1 MTSNV
6 PLLGW
11 LAGLAL
17 IFVGERFFG
26 AGHDLR
32 FPAGLAGGALLL
44 VAVGLRFKQWLDAAG
59 ETKKVLGRLLPAY
72 LVGSFGLDIY
82 GIMVWGPEF
91 AAGESAQ
98 VALNALWPILVLC
111 GTLPLIAMELSL
123 RSMLGAARLEVR
135 RVFQA
140 GHAGLAI
147 ALALSWLFALNWVA
161 SEKDERIDMR
171 TVSNIAPSGMTLEMA
186 RNLDEDI
193 VITLF
198 FPPANDVLDLIQPY
212 FDDLGAA
219 SDRPTVQ
226 RLDRDMHPAQAK
238 EMRAR
243 KNGVVILTKGDDHEQ
258 VRLDVDAKKARS
270 KLKKLDEDV
279 QKTLSKISRDQR
291 IAYIVTGHG
300 ERSASPKAED
310 PGGIGSGIKGVK
322 EILKQLNYKVKSL
335 GLKDG
340 LSEDVP
346 DDATIV
352 LVLGPR
358 SPMLDEELSSLIR
371 YVQGGG
377 SLLLAVDPDK
387 EDEDLELGPLFDVL
401 GVDVDLTIL
410 AHESKHVSLRGG
422 GLMARAFLN
431 TNRFTAHDSTK
442 LLSKLSTRGD
452 MVFPRTGSLGAR
464 ISDGNKPDVTFTI
477 RTLAGTFKDEN
488 DNLSHDKASEKKDV
502 FNLVAAVELSKP
514 EGQEQAGRAVVTA
527 DADVM
532 SDMLFARLPM
542 NQNWFAE
549 SIFWLA
555 NEELSS
561 GEVADPEDVP
571 IVHTSDED
579 KAWFYGTTLGV
590 PLLVLGM
597 GFGVTRR
604 RRRTS

>member
-1 MTSNV
+1 MTGNV
-6 PLLGW
+6 SLLSW

-26 AGHDLR
+26 VGHELR
-32 FPAGLAGGALLL
+32 IPTGAFGGVLLL
-44 VAVGLRFKQWLDAAG
+44 LALGVRVKEWLGAAG
-59 ETKKVLGRLLPAY
+59 EAKSVLGRLLPAY
-72 LVGSFGLDIY
+72 LVASFGLDLY
-82 GIMVWGPEF
+82 GLKVWAPEF
-91 AAGESAQ
+91 AAGEDAQ
-98 VALNALWPILVLC
+98 VILTALWPIFLFC
-111 GTLPLIAMELSL
+111 GTLPIIAMELSI
-123 RSMLGAARLEVR
+123 RSMVGAARIEVR

-171 TVSNIAPSGMTLEMA
+171 TVSNIAPSGMTMEMA
-186 RNLDEDI
+186 RNLDED
-193 VITLF
+193 VTITLF

-219 SDRPTVQ
+219 SEHLTVR
-226 RLDRDMHPAQAK
+226 RLDRDMNPAQAK

-243 KNGVVILTKGDDHEQ
+243 QNGVVILTKGEDHEQ

-270 KLKKLDEDV
+270 KLKKLDEEV
-279 QKTLSKISRDQR
+279 QEKLSKISREQR
-291 IAYIVTGHG
+291 IAYLVTGHG
-300 ERSASPKAED
+300 ERSTSPKAED

-322 EILKQLNYKVKSL
+322 EILKQLNYKVKNL

-346 DDATIV
+346 ADATIV

-358 SPMLDEELSSLIR
+358 SPMLEQEMDSLVR
-371 YVQGGG
+371 YVSGGG
-377 SLLLAVDPDK
+377 SLLLALDPDK
-387 EDEDLELGPLFDVL
+387 EDEDLELGPLLDVL
-401 GVDVDLTIL
+401 GVDVDLTML
-410 AHESKHVSLRGG
+410 AHETKHLAIRGG
-422 GLMARAFLN
+422 GVMGNAYLN

-442 LLSKLSTRGD
+442 LLTKLSTRGD
-452 MVFPRTGSLGAR
+452 MIFPQTGSLSKRAGTAA
-464 ISDGNKPDVTFTI
+464 DVTFTV
-477 RTLAGTFKDEN
+477 RSLAGTFKDAN
-488 DNLSHDKASEKKDV
+488 DNRIFDKDSEKKDV
-502 FNLVAAVELSKP
+502 FNLVAAVELAAS
-514 EGQEQAGRAVVTA
+514 EGQPKVGRAVITA
-527 DADVM
+527 DADVV

-555 NEELSS
+555 DEELSG

-571 IVHTSDED
+571 IVHTGDED
-579 KAWFYGTTLGV
+579 KFWFYGTTLGV
-590 PLLVLGM
+590 PLLVLCM

-604 RRRTS
+604 RRRTA